1 MQDSWETRFE
11 WIQTILQWT
20 ALVIGVGLTVLQFG
34 MTAGTVAAS
43 TAVAAYTIAMQV
55 IPRRAKELPLVAALL
70 ALLGVATA
78 LLAINLTG
86 GLDSAFL
93 IYLAVPVFFAS
104 AFHGM
109 VLGGATT
116 LAAIAGLVATVSAT
130 GGDPLSADL
139 LTMVTFYALIGIAF
153 AQANRILIEEP
164 HADPANAQFERLM
177 TAHTLL
183 ADLVV
188 LASSAELN
196 PVEIGRSAL
205 RDLAVTVPYSAGTIL
220 ILDDGE
226 DLVVA
231 TRGHPGSDASC
242 LEYDICLQDHRLGK
256 LRLWPVADA
265 AEQTH
270 DEEIERSM
278 QSVALAFDNVLLLQ
292 TIAHRAVREERMRLA
307 RELHDDIGPTLV
319 SIGLGMDLLTNQAEI
334 DPESVKR
341 LQELRE
347 SIRDLVDEVRVT
359 VTHLR
364 SSETSSLSEHAHA
377 LAADAPVDGPAFD
390 ISINE
395 SGTIDRRTSTELAAI
410 MTEAVRNAVE
420 HAGASLVAIDGTVDR
435 DRCRLRI
442 SDNGRG
448 IDPRNP
454 VGAHYG
460 LVGMEERAAQI
471 GAVIRIESAR
481 GRGTTI
487 EITWGRP

>member
-11 WIQTILQWT
+11 WIQTVLQWT

-34 MTAGTVAAS
+34 ITPSTVAAS
-43 TAVAAYTIAMQV
+43 AAVAAYTIAMQV
-55 IPRRAKELPLVAALL
+55 IPRRAKDLPLVAALL

-93 IYLAVPVFFAS
+93 LYLAVPVFFAS

-116 LAAIAGLVATVSAT
+116 LAAIAGLVATSSAT
-130 GGDPLSADL
+130 GGDPLSTDL
-139 LTMVTFYALIGIAF
+139 LTMVTFYALIGITF

-164 HADPANAQFERLM
+164 HADPATAQFERLM
-177 TAHTLL
+177 TAHGLL
-183 ADLVV
+183 ADLV
-188 LASSAELN
+188 LLSSSAELN

-205 RDLAVTVPYSAGTIL
+205 RDLAVTVPYSAGVIL
-220 ILDDGE
+220 ILDGDS

-231 TRGHPGSDASC
+231 TRGQPGSDASC
-242 LEYDICLQDHRLGK
+242 WEYDISLESNRLGK
-256 LRLWPVADA
+256 LRLWPIAGA
-265 AEQTH
+265 GEQTH

-278 QSVALAFDNVLLLQ
+278 QAVALALDNVLLLQ
-292 TIAHRAVREERMRLA
+292 SIAHRAVREERMRLA

-319 SIGLGMDLLTNQAEI
+319 SIGLGMDLLANQAAL
-334 DPESVKR
+334 DSDSVR
-341 LQELRE
+341 HLQELRD

-364 SSETSSLSEHAHA
+364 SSETSSLSEHAHT

-390 ISINE
+390 ISIDE
-395 SGTIDRRTSTELAAI
+395 SGTLDRRTGAELAAI

-420 HAGASLVAIDGTVDR
+420 HSPASLIPIDGTVDR
-435 DRCRLRI
+435 DHCWLRI

-448 IDPRNP
+448 IDPRIP

-471 GAVIRIESAR
+471 GAMIRIDSTP
-481 GRGTTI
+481 GKGTTI
-487 EITWGRP
+487 EIRWGRP